1 MANPAQEHE
10 ALLRRHRFVL
20 VSENKHRKY
29 RDPEGRVYIV
39 SKTPSDWWAWRNAVS
54 TLKRVTVSAV
64 PSSELLEAERQR
76 RELEA
81 SIVLQAQRKPSVAG
95 ISGAGKGK
103 KFRGT
108 GFIYEDKAAVELT
121 PEQLEQRQRARERSE
136 RRKDERRAARL
147 ANRESYEWKNRLYEF
162 RRSMRDAKSDL
173 EMAFRVAKAYV
184 AMRAARD
191 AFARTIVGVEKRETR
206 KSLVRQN
213 ETGYV
218 VGGLA
223 MDILNS
229 LNTPNASEQLY
240 MVCVTDDMSFLPAP
254 PPLDELRDTRL
265 FKASEIVNASFRAL
279 ISQEQRKEMIDMA
292 SAIAIAIWW
301 ASDRA
306 PAWAFQL
313 PGDTPLEIHAQQRRR
328 LREAARGVEHECS
341 KRWQWVSQAI
351 VRLLDEVC
359 AASVA
364 EIPAMTE
371 GMQKPSIEMRAQ

>member
-39 SKTPSDWWAWRNAVS
+39 SKTPSDRWAWRNAVS
-54 TLKRVTVSAV
+54 TLKRVTVSPV
-64 PSSELLEAERQR
+64 PSCELLEAERQR

-81 SIVLQAQRKPSVAG
+81 SIVVQAQRKPSVAG

-103 KFRGT
+103 RFRGT
-108 GFIYEDKAAVELT
+108 GFIYEDKAVVELT
-121 PEQLEQRQRARERSE
+121 PEQLEQRQKARDRSE
-136 RRKDERRAARL
+136 RRTDERRAARL
-147 ANRESYEWKNRLYEF
+147 TNRESNEWKNRLYEF

-191 AFARTIVGVEKRETR
+191 TFARTIVGVEDREAR
-206 KSLVRQN
+206 RSLVRQN
-213 ETGYV
+213 DIGYV

-223 MDILNS
+223 MDILDS

-240 MVCVTDDMSFLPAP
+240 LACVTNDGSFLPVP
-254 PPLDELRDTRL
+254 PPLDEQRDARL
-265 FKASEIVNASFRAL
+265 LKGSETINAAFRSL
-279 ISQEQRKEMIDMA
+279 ISPGQRKEMIDMA
-292 SAIAIAIWW
+292 SAIAIAIWC

-313 PGDTPLEIHAQQRRR
+313 PEDVPLEIHAQQRRR
-328 LREAARGVEHECS
+328 LREAARGVEQES
-341 KRWQWVSQAI
+341 RERWQWVSQAI
-351 VRLLDEVC
+351 DTLLRESQKAHITAV
-359 AASVA
+359 AA
-364 EIPAMTE
+364 
-371 GMQKPSIEMRAQ
+371 

>member
-1 MANPAQEHE
+1 
-10 ALLRRHRFVL
+10 VL

-29 RDPEGRVYIV
+29 RDPEGRVYIT
-39 SKTPSDWWAWRNAVS
+39 SKTPSDWRAWQNAAK
-54 TLKRVTVSAV
+54 TLKRVIGNPV

-103 KFRGT
+103 QSRGT

-121 PEQLEQRQRARERSE
+121 PEQLEQRHRVRERSE
-136 RRKDERRAARL
+136 QRQEQRHAVRL
-147 ANRESYEWKNRLYEF
+147 ANRESNEWKNRLYEF

-191 AFARTIVGVEKRETR
+191 TFAQTIVSVEEGEARR
-206 KSLVRQN
+206 SLVRQN
-213 ETGYV
+213 DIV

-223 MDILNS
+223 MDILDS

-240 MVCVTDDMSFLPAP
+240 MVSVADDVSFLPAP
-254 PPLDELRDTRL
+254 PPLDEQRDARL
-265 FKASEIVNASFRAL
+265 LKGSETMNASFRSL
-279 ISQEQRKEMIDMA
+279 ILPEQRKEMIDMA
-292 SAIAIAIWW
+292 SAIAIAIWC

-313 PGDTPLEIHAQQRRR
+313 PEDVPLEIHPQQRRR
-328 LREAARGVEHECS
+328 LREAARGVEQES
-341 KRWQWVSQAI
+341 RERWQWIPRAI
-351 VRLLDEVC
+351 DTLLQDSEK
-359 AASVA
+359 AD
-364 EIPAMTE
+364 IP
-371 GMQKPSIEMRAQ
+371 SRR